1 MLIRIWIAS
10 LLMLMVSC
18 QQQEEMDSWEEAVEL
33 TFKLDLKDKQSRA
46 DSELV
51 DGGYLQNVSVYLL
64 NNSEHIVAKQENISV
79 PNKAKTIVVTFD
91 RSYDLKRGLYTLM
104 AVANHASTWNFNS
117 YTDLMNNFISTEAT
131 DNISSKDVVQPL
143 SLMKEIELH
152 AGKNQVEGEL
162 VRTFARFR
170 IEVQNNSGDTP
181 LRVNSLT
188 FSNNFTQQKAYVF
201 DDGTDRKYSHPTAA
215 PLSTSSHAIQPFVKD
230 NGANYKTI
238 PARGS
243 AVLYDSYILESKAAS
258 GSKFTYTM
266 DLAYVGVSQTT
277 TVFKRES
284 NTALDQTS
292 ELNVGEESYFLIY
305 NTNSGGYLNASGTN
319 VDQSSLSDFNSLG
332 THSVWQL
339 VDNENSYYIKNVETG
354 TYMQKLNK
362 DKNIELGSIPVAFT
376 LKDKVTEEGN
386 WWNKKY
392 YYYIQLFSNKC
403 YVSATKDKVQAK
415 NKDDEATYFYFYRVV
430 KNTSTVSGENITFN
444 DPIPLTTINPVT
456 QQSSVTTAIKRN
468 DFIHV
473 LVTVSYNPI
482 AGKFEFK
489 VEDWSNVTGDVEFY

>member
-64 NNSEHIVAKQENISV
+64 NNSEQIVAKQENISV

-104 AVANHASTWNFNS
+104 AVANHAPTWNFNS
-117 YTDLMNNFISTEAT
+117 YTYLMNNFISTEAT

-201 DDGTDRKYSHPTAA
+201 DDGTDRKYSHPAAA
-215 PLSTSSHAIQPFVKD
+215 PLSTSTHAIQPFVKD

-277 TVFKRES
+277 TIFRRES

-305 NTNSGGYLNASGTN
+305 NTKSGGYLNASGTN
-319 VDQSSLSDFNSLG
+319 VDQSTLSDFNSLG

-339 VDNENSYYIKNVETG
+339 IVNGNSYYIKNVETG
-354 TYMQKLNK
+354 TYMQKLE
-362 DKNIELGSIPVAFT
+362 KNSTVIKLGSNPVAFT
-376 LKDKVTEEGN
+376 LKQKEVKSGRLR
-386 WWNKKY
+386 
-392 YYYIQLFSNKC
+392 YYYIQLVSNSR
-403 YVSATKDKVQAK
+403 YVSVDGQSVPSTTQDNDK
-415 NKDDEATYFYFYRVV
+415 TYFHFYKVV